1 MARGN
6 PIFHARIERTLYA
19 RLLRYASET
28 NQTFSDI
35 VRNALSLYIVF
46 NDVPD
51 YAPDP
56 VAGQLQ
62 LDDLQ
67 GLQE

>member
-35 VRNALSLYIVF
+35 VRNALSLYLVF
-46 NDVPD
+46 NDVPVYD
-51 YAPDP
+51 QEQAE
-56 VAGQLQ
+56 GQLQ
-62 LDDLQ
+62 IDDLQ
-67 GLQE
+67 E

>member
-6 PIFHARIERTLYA
+6 PIFHARLERSLYA

-28 NQTFSDI
+28 NQTFSDL
-35 VRNALSLYIVF
+35 VRDALQLYVEY

-67 GLQE
+67 DLQE